1 MKILGQGGAVDVEL
15 LSMMLELEARM
26 ASRSERWRCFV
37 RRPIDI
43 RLMTVHDNI
52 TKQYRWLRTHNNLW
66 PKPSP

>member
-1 MKILGQGGAVDVEL
+1 MKMSGQGAAVDVQF

-43 RLMTVHDNI
+43 RFMKVHDKI
-52 TKQYRWLRTHNNLW
+52 TK
-66 PKPSP
+66 